1 MARFAEEKDLI
12 RVNEL
17 RKQVNDV
24 HVNGRPDIFRPGF
37 CQEMQDFVYAMFH
50 SENHN
55 IIVAEHEG
63 IICGMVCV
71 EYATKPESPYNL
83 ERHFCHIV
91 EIAVDKDFHRQGV
104 GTELLE
110 FVKQDAKQKGLSK
123 IDLDVWEFNESA
135 KEFYDAVGFRPYRTY
150 LELDF

>member
-37 CQEMQDFVYAMFH
+37 CQEMRAFLYAMFF
-50 SENHN
+50 SETHK
-55 IIVAEHEG
+55 IIVAEREG

-71 EYATKPESPYNL
+71 EYTTKPESPYNL

-91 EIAVDKDFHRQGV
+91 EIAVDKDFHRHGV

-110 FVKQDAKQKGLSK
+110 FVKQDAKERGLSK

-135 KEFYDAVGFRPYRTY
+135 KEFYDAMGFRPYRTY